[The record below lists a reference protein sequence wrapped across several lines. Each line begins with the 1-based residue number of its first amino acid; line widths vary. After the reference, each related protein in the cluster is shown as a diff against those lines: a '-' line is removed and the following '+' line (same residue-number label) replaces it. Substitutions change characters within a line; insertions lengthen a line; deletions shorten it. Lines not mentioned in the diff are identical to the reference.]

1 MDHTA
6 TPAPPSPGS
15 TGELSLLHL
24 DDLGLAMLAESVKGE
39 QQRRALAA
47 EDLSAVVDDAFAR
60 GFDGRGMAADPW
72 LTPGGLAV
80 CPGSMVQRSRQSHR
94 CRFVAVGDTW
104 VWESPERVLDE
115 VRPLHD
121 GHDSLQTVTVLAAWD
136 GLVLDVVTSRCRSGI
151 HTRDSSAAIE
161 VRRGLLVPCSS
172 TAQVGAH
179 R

>member
-1 MDHTA
+1 
-6 TPAPPSPGS
+6 
-15 TGELSLLHL
+15 
-24 DDLGLAMLAESVKGE
+24 
-39 QQRRALAA
+39 
-47 EDLSAVVDDAFAR
+47 
-60 GFDGRGMAADPW
+60 
-72 LTPGGLAV
+72 
-80 CPGSMVQRSRQSHR
+80 
-94 CRFVAVGDTW
+94 
-104 VWESPERVLDE
+104 VLDE